1 MKETRAMTRHPV
13 AGHPALG
20 QQDNDAFDPTRRFVR
35 VTGINRRG
43 FVEFEFA
50 VGIPDLCVELML
62 PRAAFEEFCVA
73 QNVVRLTAE
82 GEPMTS
88 RSRQ

>member
-1 MKETRAMTRHPV
+1 MLK
-13 AGHPALG
+13 HPASM
-20 QQDNDAFDPTRRFVR
+20 QADRDEFDPTRKFVR

-43 FVEFEFA
+43 FVEFEFS
-50 VGIPDLCVELML
+50 VGIPELCVELML

-73 QNVVRLTAE
+73 QNAVRLGAK

-88 RSRQ
+88 RSKQ